1 MEGHGSHIEPRCYL
15 RDGEEARHDV
25 VVRGRER
32 VDGDGAILPRRG
44 GLSAERGMSAAE
56 RRSLSVSGL
65 VKTKSRKIL
74 KDTGNYLKLIKRDI
88 WVLT

>member
-1 MEGHGSHIEPRCYL
+1 M
-15 RDGEEARHDV
+15 
-25 VVRGRER
+25 
-32 VDGDGAILPRRG
+32 
-44 GLSAERGMSAAE
+44 ERGTSAAE